1 VGGKRFVAFL
11 LQSLVSSA
19 FGIDIHLASSIWAG
33 IMINHV
39 TGVVIGKTA
48 AVSYGRTIL
57 HGVVSLFFLLVT
69 LTLIQ
74 SSILPSLTIFYLIKT
89 DPQGERRPL
98 SKDREACFDRGG
110 HPDPQEDHRGKQHK
124 DWRGQRCLP
133 FHPQWCNC
141 CGSAHEDHQF
151 HGQGPMA
158 GQYHQHE
165 FGGSG
170 AAFRG

>member
-1 VGGKRFVAFL
+1 
-11 LQSLVSSA
+11 VSSA
-19 FGIDIHLASSIWAG
+19 FGIDIHPAWSIWAG

-48 AVSYGRTIL
+48 AVSYSTTIL

-69 LTLIQ
+69 LTLTQ
-74 SSILPSLTIFYLIKT
+74 SLILPSLTIFYLIKT

-98 SKDREACFDRGG
+98 SKDWEACFDQGR
-110 HPDPQEDHRGKQHK
+110 HPDPQEYHCGQQHK
-124 DWRGQRCLP
+124 DWRRQHCPL
-133 FHPQWCNC
+133 FHPQRHNC
-141 CGSAHEDHQF
+141 RGSAHEDHQF

-158 GQYHQHE
+158 GQYRQHE

-170 AAFRG
+170 AALGG